1 MKHKKKPDSVLRFMK
16 LTSELQGAASEWDNT
31 LLSTALI
38 LDSDLVQK
46 FLKHYSVVAKK
57 W

>member
-1 MKHKKKPDSVLRFMK
+1 MK
-16 LTSELQGAASEWDNT
+16 LTSELQGATSEWDNT